1 MKNGRKPSN
10 LVKSHFIRL
19 YIGSPST
26 TLPSSEH
33 HWHDFVIHYY
43 VWNKIHKSHMT
54 IFWAG
59 SIQMIPFLM
68 QTFFFSYKVICVIS
82 ASRFLKRSLM
92 NGIYQNC
99 SDVLWE
105 KIVLVIEKTFWN
117 SRLKA
122 ENFQIFEMTKGQLIS
137 KANCQAEDSSKK
149 QTNEFVFTS
158 MWRVFVRFLEES
170 SARKKRFEIFRPL
183 EHKKSA

>member
-122 ENFQIFEMTKGQLIS
+122 DNWMSTTFE
-137 KANCQAEDSSKK
+137 
-149 QTNEFVFTS
+149 
-158 MWRVFVRFLEES
+158 
-170 SARKKRFEIFRPL
+170 
-183 EHKKSA
+183 KKSSYFIPYWGFATMLHIIINSWFRNIISSDLIKKKEVGCLQ

>member
-122 ENFQIFEMTKGQLIS
+122 EKLQKILKQEFFLFYCAFHSIFVLHFGLQSYENITY
-137 KANCQAEDSSKK
+137 
-149 QTNEFVFTS
+149 
-158 MWRVFVRFLEES
+158 
-170 SARKKRFEIFRPL
+170 IFYYF
-183 EHKKSA
+183 

>member
-117 SRLKA
+117 HFIAILNVFPGKP
-122 ENFQIFEMTKGQLIS
+122 
-137 KANCQAEDSSKK
+137 SSLSQKK
-149 QTNEFVFTS
+149 QK
-158 MWRVFVRFLEES
+158 R
-170 SARKKRFEIFRPL
+170 RKKDQKEIKDTPFVI
-183 EHKKSA
+183 EK